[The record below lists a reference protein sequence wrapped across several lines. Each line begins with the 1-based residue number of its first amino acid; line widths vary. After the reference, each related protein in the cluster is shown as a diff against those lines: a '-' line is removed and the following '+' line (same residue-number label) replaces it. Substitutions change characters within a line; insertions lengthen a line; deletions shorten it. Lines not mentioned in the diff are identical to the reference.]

1 MLRRAFPAMGTDV
14 ELLLDAPDQ
23 PLAAAALRAA
33 EDEFHRLESLLS
45 RFRPDSELARLN
57 RDGEIVAGPD
67 LLAVAQLAVEA
78 RARSE
83 GRFDPTIHDALCAAG
98 YHSTFAEIALAGG
111 PEEPAAGPCNG
122 SVTIDPTRSSITLGR
137 GVHIDLGGIAKGFAV
152 DRASELLS
160 TVGPSLVN
168 AGGDIAA
175 TGEWIV
181 GVETEG
187 EPLALALI
195 DGALA
200 TSGRDRRRWLRD
212 GEERHHLID
221 PSTGR
226 PAESDLLRVT
236 AFAATAVEAEVIAK
250 TRFLA
255 GFDRAVEEADDVG
268 APCVLVAQD
277 GRCAL
282 AGGLA

>member
-23 PLAAAALRAA
+23 PVAVAALRAA

-57 RDGEIVAGPD
+57 REGEIVAGPD
-67 LLAVAQLAVEA
+67 LLAVTQLAVEA
-78 RARSE
+78 RAHSE

-111 PEEPAAGPCNG
+111 SEEPAAGPCNG

-137 GVHIDLGGIAKGFAV
+137 GVRIDLGGIAKGFAV
-152 DRASELLS
+152 DRVSELLAPA
-160 TVGPSLVN
+160 GPSLVN

-181 GVETEG
+181 GVDTVG
-187 EPLALALI
+187 EPLALALV

-236 AFAATAVEAEVIAK
+236 AFAATAV
-250 TRFLA
+250 
-255 GFDRAVEEADDVG
+255 
-268 APCVLVAQD
+268 
-277 GRCAL
+277 
-282 AGGLA
+282 